1 MLITCG
7 YGKHDLNAYTNYFI
21 LDEFLNN
28 KACTNLVPRGAF
40 LTVWRNNIGIIDDDT
55 NNKYYIEEYYKE
67 VLSKLDVYKLYEEL
81 DNSILF
87 SYGDNNDF
95 SIRHIIAEWFQI
107 LLGIRVPEIKI
118 CNNNIVELNRSKFI
132 RECLEEIIRKNIN
145 MRFYKFIQAAYLY
158 EQGSSLYKL
167 AKLLNSNEECI
178 IHACNLVC
186 KADDIE
192 FNYMKDN
199 FDKINSLTKKKH

>member
-1 MLITCG
+1 MLITSSCG
-7 YGKHDLNAYTNYFI
+7 EDDLSKHKNYFI

-28 KACTNLVPRGAF
+28 KTCTKLVPRGTF

-67 VLSKLDVYKLYEEL
+67 VLSKLDVYKLYQEL

-87 SYGDNNDF
+87 SYGDSTDL

-107 LLGIRVPEIKI
+107 LLGISVPEIKI
-118 CNNNIVELNRSKFI
+118 LNSNIVELHRPKFI
-132 RECLEEIIRKNIN
+132 RECLEGIIRKSIN
-145 MRFYKFIQAAYLY
+145 MRYYQSIQAAYLY
-158 EQGSSLYKL
+158 EKGAALYKL
-167 AKLLNSNEECI
+167 VKALDCDEKILIN
-178 IHACNLVC
+178 ACDLMC

-192 FNYMKDN
+192 FNYMKEN
-199 FDKINSLTKKKH
+199 FDKINELSKH